1 MTYTLLYNKMS
12 SRIIYGFAAFL
23 CLCRFAEIADEKF
36 DFGNFSL

>member
-12 SRIIYGFAAFL
+12 SRFNKGSAAFL
-23 CLCRFAEIADEKF
+23 CLCRFAEIVDEKL